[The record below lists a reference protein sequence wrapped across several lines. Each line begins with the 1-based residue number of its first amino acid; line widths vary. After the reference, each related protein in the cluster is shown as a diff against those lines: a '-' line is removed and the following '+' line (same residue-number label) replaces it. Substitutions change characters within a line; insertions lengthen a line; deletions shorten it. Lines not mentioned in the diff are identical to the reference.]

1 MEDIWYVRVA
11 PGQEQEVIHQINS
24 ILQDIDPR
32 LTDCRLTTL
41 KELYERLNYSERV
54 GLKLFSI
61 LAMVSLFISIF
72 GIYAVTT
79 TATLRRRKEIAIRKI
94 TGAQTEDIVNMF
106 LNEYMKLVFVA
117 NLIALPLAYY
127 VMQRWLQGYAY
138 HVDIPLWLLGVIF
151 GGITSIVLFTVLL
164 QVWRAANGNLSEVIK
179 NE

>member
-1 MEDIWYVRVA
+1 
-11 PGQEQEVIHQINS
+11 
-24 ILQDIDPR
+24 
-32 LTDCRLTTL
+32 
-41 KELYERLNYSERV
+41 
-54 GLKLFSI
+54 
-61 LAMVSLFISIF
+61 
-72 GIYAVTT
+72 
-79 TATLRRRKEIAIRKI
+79 
-94 TGAQTEDIVNMF
+94 
-106 LNEYMKLVFVA
+106 MKLVFVA